1 MKLKLM
7 LNWLSGRLQKN
18 KSSELRIGILDH
30 SEGPVSGSMKAEFK
44 ELIEQADAVDNKF
57 DSDLEKELRKFE
69 KLIK

>member
-18 KSSELRIGILDH
+18 KSSELRSGILDH

-44 ELIEQADAVDNKF
+44 ELIEQADAVDIKF
-57 DSDLEKELRKFE
+57 EADLEKETKKFE
-69 KLIK
+69 RLIK